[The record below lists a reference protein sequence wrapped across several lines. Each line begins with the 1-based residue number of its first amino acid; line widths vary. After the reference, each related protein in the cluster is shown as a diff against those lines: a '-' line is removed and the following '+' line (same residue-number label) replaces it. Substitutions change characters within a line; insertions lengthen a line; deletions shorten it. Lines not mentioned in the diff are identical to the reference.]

1 MSHSMILDL
10 RSTKTLNEFPNSS
23 INLKVI
29 IRLKQTLWISHLHV
43 HTTTTAGLETY
54 SLFTHTAK
62 PAFIIRFKAIHEI
75 CFSYVMLHLDWTDW
89 TLILVLLHL

>member
-10 RSTKTLNEFPNSS
+10 CSTKTLNEFPNSS

-43 HTTTTAGLETY
+43 HNNNN
-54 SLFTHTAK
+54 SW
-62 PAFIIRFKAIHEI
+62 
-75 CFSYVMLHLDWTDW
+75 S
-89 TLILVLLHL
+89 